1 MRRPLGRR
9 RGRDFSYLN
18 ALISRFCF
26 FFAIY
31 FSHFIFCD
39 KHSVFYFHLNCGI
52 YFEKHFVF
60 RFCFYFGICKF
71 YLSISEVLSCSWL
84 EYFTIEDMNI
94 FVLFIRQP
102 DPEITQI
109 IWLYLNIH
117 RQTAHAQ
124 RTLKMCNNYFGLYG
138 IFIFDL
144 NQLNFQT
151 RY

>member
-1 MRRPLGRR
+1 M
-9 RGRDFSYLN
+9 
-18 ALISRFCF
+18 
-26 FFAIY
+26 
-31 FSHFIFCD
+31 
-39 KHSVFYFHLNCGI
+39 
-52 YFEKHFVF
+52 
-60 RFCFYFGICKF
+60 
-71 YLSISEVLSCSWL
+71 
-84 EYFTIEDMNI
+84 
-94 FVLFIRQP
+94 FVLFKRQP